1 MYINTIP
8 GFIRQLLP
16 SHLEWEVSVRDKKIF
31 LTFDDGPIPEVTP
44 WVLDTLKQFQAL
56 ATFFCVG
63 DNVRKHPDVFQELKQ
78 SGNLIGNHT
87 YNHLKAWKT
96 KRDAYLLNI
105 ARCNDLVNSHLF
117 RPPHGQITPQL
128 ARIIGKEYRIVMWS
142 ILSRDFDPQVS
153 PYQCL
158 KNSVEQ
164 SKPGTIIVFHDSLKA
179 RKQLEY
185 TLPRYL
191 EHFSKQG
198 FTFPIL

>member
-1 MYINTIP
+1 MYINNIP

-16 SHLEWEVSVRDKKIF
+16 SHLEWEVPVRDKKIF
-31 LTFDDGPIPEVTP
+31 LTFDDGPIPDVTP

-63 DNVRKHPDVFQELKQ
+63 DNVGKHPDVFQELKQ

-128 ARIIGKEYRIVMWS
+128 ARIIGKEYRIIMWS

-198 FTFPIL
+198 YSFLTL